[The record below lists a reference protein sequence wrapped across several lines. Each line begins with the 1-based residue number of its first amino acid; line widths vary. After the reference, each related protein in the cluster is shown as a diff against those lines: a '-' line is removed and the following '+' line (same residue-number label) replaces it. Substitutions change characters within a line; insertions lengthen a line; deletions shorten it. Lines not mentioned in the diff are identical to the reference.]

1 MRSISDRLWV
11 KLYRCSIF
19 EDTACESDYGNS
31 VIKRGSLG
39 MHIDCPHCQ
48 NPIDVV
54 LDLKADP
61 VTCPSCGSSFA
72 LFDPDKTATYREKAV
87 RAIGRFQLIDYFGGG
102 QFGDVWL
109 ARDSTL
115 QREVAIK
122 VPRKADLNAEDVER
136 IMREARAA
144 AQLRHPNIVPVY
156 EVGEAGDLVFI
167 ISEAILGANLKDWLA
182 DNPLKPEESARLC
195 ATLGDALEHAH
206 NAGIVHRDLKPAN
219 VLMDRAGQ
227 PHLTDFGLAKRDG
240 AEITMTIEGQIL
252 GTPAYMS
259 PEQARGDA
267 HIADRR
273 SDVYS
278 LGIMLFEMLTGKRPF
293 VAKSKMMLIQQV
305 LTADPPF
312 PRSLKKGIPRDLE
325 TICLK
330 AIEKDPARRYSTA
343 REMSDD
349 LRRFLVGMPI
359 LGRRTSPF
367 ERGFRWISRNPW
379 LSAASVTASLLM
391 VALAGVLFA
400 KQTPAVLPP
409 GDTLRR
415 VRIDTVPTGANVVFY
430 PLSLKNGEPLLDQPI
445 ESKTATPA
453 TVSLPPGDY
462 LVVAV
467 ANTDGYGFHEVY
479 RRVPA
484 GNLMSGAP
492 AHLSWEI
499 GTDGTVLLSRI
510 EIPSATVV
518 DGMSYLAGS
527 DDFEVGDANLPEA
540 MPHRV
545 RIPPFYIE
553 RAEVSV
559 GDVRIQM
566 QRDRRGE
573 PFPLVQMPNKPLQD
587 DQPVTHASYEN
598 AVSLAER
605 MGKRL
610 PTEFEYEFAAT
621 QAGKT
626 KYPWGDNPD
635 LITEWR
641 FGSIDQQTTWDRT
654 QADPPIRGL
663 YSNVAEWTTSWA
675 KPYPSD
681 PLAAALA
688 GVFKPDFRIVRGGS
702 ASVVIGQPQ
711 PIDWT
716 RGPRTRVA
724 VDQMTFSPNIGL
736 RLVRSAKP
744 RIPAKNR
751 VHTN

>member
-1 MRSISDRLWV
+1 
-11 KLYRCSIF
+11 
-19 EDTACESDYGNS
+19 
-31 VIKRGSLG
+31 

-400 KQTPAVLPP
+400 KQTPP

-415 VRIDTVPTGANVVFY
+415 VRIDTIPTGANVVFY
-430 PLSLKNGEPLLDQPI
+430 PLSSKDGEPLLDQPI
-445 ESKTATPA
+445 ESKNTTPA
-453 TVSLPPGDY
+453 TVTLPPGDY

-467 ANTDGYGFHEVY
+467 SNTDGYGFHEVY

-499 GTDGTVLLSRI
+499 DTDGTVLLSRI

-527 DDFEVGDANLPEA
+527 DDFEVGDATLPEA

-545 RIPPFYIE
+545 RIPPFYID

-559 GDVRIQM
+559 GDVRKQM
-566 QRDRRGE
+566 DRDGRGE
-573 PFPLVQMPNKPLQD
+573 PFPLVQMPNKPLHD

-610 PTEFEYEFAAT
+610 PSEFEYEFAAT

-641 FGSIDQQTTWDRT
+641 FGSIDQQMTWDRT

-663 YSNVAEWTTSWA
+663 YSNVTEWTTSWA

-681 PLAAALA
+681 PFAAALA

-702 ASVVIGQPQ
+702 ASVVVGQPQ
-711 PIDWT
+711 SIDWT

-724 VDQMTFSPNIGL
+724 ADQMTFSHSVGL
-736 RLVRSAKP
+736 RLVRSTKP
-744 RIPAKNR
+744 RIPAKSR
-751 VHTN
+751 